1 MILLLRI
8 DVNYQAFPE
17 ASFYQMQQM
26 LLALTPIF
34 FVSFLSLFVPFFKVN
49 LDPTLKI
56 CQFLNLCLMQS
67 FDKL

>member
-26 LLALTPIF
+26 LLALTLLY
-34 FVSFLSLFVPFFKVN
+34 FVSFLSLFVPLFKVS
-49 LDPTLKI
+49 LDPTLII
-56 CQFLNLCLMQS
+56 C
-67 FDKL
+67 

>member
-8 DVNYQAFPE
+8 DVNCQAFPE
-17 ASFYQMQQM
+17 ASFHQMQQM
-26 LLALTPIF
+26 LLALTLLF

-56 CQFLNLCLMQS
+56 C
-67 FDKL
+67 

>member
-26 LLALTPIF
+26 LLALTLLF
-34 FVSFLSLFVPFFKVN
+34 FVSCLSLFVPFFKVN
-49 LDPTLKI
+49 LDPTLTI
-56 CQFLNLCLMQS
+56 C
-67 FDKL
+67 

>member
-26 LLALTPIF
+26 LLALTLLF

-56 CQFLNLCLMQS
+56 C
-67 FDKL
+67 